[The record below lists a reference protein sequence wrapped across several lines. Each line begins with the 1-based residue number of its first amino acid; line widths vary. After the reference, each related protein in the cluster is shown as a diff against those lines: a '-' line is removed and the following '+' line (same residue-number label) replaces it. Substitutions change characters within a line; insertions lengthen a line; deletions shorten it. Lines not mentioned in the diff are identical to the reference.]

1 MAGRRW
7 LTTLGAVGLVL
18 ALATPALAQGNSG
31 GKKGGGGGKKNETV
45 YARQV
50 SIDDN
55 VPANSQLKSDGMERD
70 ADGVL
75 NLTSPTPVLY
85 TDHRIVHVD
94 QNMMII
100 GPYPDKCVGVG
111 LNDAQFDFDR
121 GADPLQ
127 RGCNAEFP
135 DDGRTLTIEFKP
147 ADRLD
152 ANDPARLA
160 CERFKFLIETSPG
173 PTWGKGYPDEW
184 QTGFAWNDPNYSPPD
199 LPADPGVPADPGL
212 GCKVTPSAAGII
224 TEPGSSQVT
233 ANVQFYA
240 DPFATV
246 KTKVKGKT
254 TEVEPTTIRLNIN
267 FRIDRQYEGEP
278 NAWQIKSQ
286 DSDLP
291 ISKDLTNDDVRTI
304 SADEQLFDL
313 CLAGAGNGCV
323 AIGFKLPLQIRYE
336 RFEVAQ

>member
-135 DDGRTLTIEFKP
+135 EDGRTLTIELKP
-147 ADRLD
+147 ANP
-152 ANDPARLA
+152 NDPNDPVHLA
-160 CERFKFLIETSPG
+160 CDQFRFLIETTPVD
-173 PTWGKGYPDEW
+173 TWGAGYPPVW
-184 QTGFAWNDPNYSPPD
+184 QTGFAWNDPND
-199 LPADPGVPADPGL
+199 LAQ
-212 GCKVTPSAAGII
+212 GCKVTPAAGGII
-224 TEPGSSQVT
+224 TDPDSSQVT
-233 ANVQFYA
+233 ANAQFYA
-240 DPFATV
+240 DPFAT
-246 KTKVKGKT
+246 KKVKGNTVEVST
-254 TEVEPTTIRLNIN
+254 TGLNIN
-267 FRIDRQYEGEP
+267 LGSTARIPAYRTHGRSSRKIRTSRSP
-278 NAWQIKSQ
+278 RILRTMTSARSVRM
-286 DSDLP
+286 SSCS
-291 ISKDLTNDDVRTI
+291 ISV
-304 SADEQLFDL
+304 
-313 CLAGAGNGCV
+313 
-323 AIGFKLPLQIRYE
+323 
-336 RFEVAQ
+336 